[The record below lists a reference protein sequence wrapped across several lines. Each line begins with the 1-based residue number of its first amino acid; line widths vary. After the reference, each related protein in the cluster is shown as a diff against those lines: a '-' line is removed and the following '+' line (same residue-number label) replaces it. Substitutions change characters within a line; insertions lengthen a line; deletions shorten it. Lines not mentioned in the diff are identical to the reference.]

1 MSVLFL
7 STACSETWYYKTV
20 YKLLRWAKVV
30 EHVTKVASRKDVL
43 VLLALACPV
52 LIAGVAVLIHGFL
65 TGRFPVTRNTISEI
79 ISNPTAWENRTVKV
93 EGTIRRTTLG
103 IVRPF
108 NYWLSDRENQT
119 MCIGVKWHSEADL
132 TGKNVRVIG
141 VVRKGY
147 SWVHPDHPGW
157 WVYFIEASSV
167 YETP

>member
-1 MSVLFL
+1 M
-7 STACSETWYYKTV
+7 
-20 YKLLRWAKVV
+20 

-43 VLLALACPV
+43 VFLALVCPV

-65 TGRFPVTRNTISEI
+65 TGRFPATKSTISEI
-79 ISNPTAWENRTVKV
+79 ISHPTAWENRAVKV

-103 IVRPF
+103 IIRPF
-108 NYWLSDRENQT
+108 NYWMSDRENQT

-132 TGKNVRVIG
+132 SGKNVGVIG

-147 SWVHPDHPGW
+147 AWVHPDHPGW
-157 WVYFIEASSV
+157 WVYFIEANSV